1 MYMASN
7 SYRRQ
12 RRAANVASIAGA
24 VILAGSAFFGDGLA
38 AATAGSP
45 AAAQAAADV
54 GQITV
59 DAGKAAH
66 RLPPT
71 FFGLM
76 VEDINHSMHG
86 GMYAELIQNG
96 TMMASTADPAGW
108 SRVGDA
114 EILLDAQNSLNT
126 ALSRSLRIEIK
137 AASKEHPAGVANS
150 GYWGIPVIPTHTFT
164 ASFFAKSSRPM
175 TGPVTLTVESADGD
189 AIYAQGQV
197 EGIGKTWKHLSAKL
211 QIDGR
216 APVTAAARFVLST
229 AEPGE
234 TLWLDSVS
242 LFPETYFNTL
252 FRPDLVKMFQALRL
266 DLIRFPGGG
275 YLTGS
280 TPTNRFNWKNTIG
293 PVWERTGHGGDFG
306 YFSENGMG
314 LLEYFEMAEAAGAQG
329 LLTVYA
335 GKSGRNFFAS
345 AAELQPFIQDALDE
359 IEYATGPVSSHWG
372 AKRAAD
378 GHPKPFPLEYV
389 MIGNEEGFGN
399 TDKTYNDYRFPRF
412 YDAIR
417 AAYPSLKII
426 ATGENHADLPPDK
439 PKPVTK
445 RTPDAIDEHF
455 YLGAADLE
463 KQSTFFDNISR
474 DGPKYVIE
482 EWAAVLDTG
491 PVKPAVGPP
500 SSDLRRALAG
510 AAFLTGLVRNSDL
523 VISQAYAPALVN
535 VNNPR
540 WNTNLIGFNNLTT
553 YGSPAYYVQKM
564 LADNHG
570 NDVLTTI
577 YAGKGM
583 LKTVATRDD
592 KTGKIYL
599 MIVNSSSTAETASIN
614 IQGVSDISPNGKASV
629 LTSANEL
636 DTNTIDDPANVIP
649 VTRAIFNLSKT
660 FPYTVPA
667 YSATILTVTGH

>member
-216 APVTAAARFVLST
+216 APVTAAARFVL
-229 AEPGE
+229 
-234 TLWLDSVS
+234 
-242 LFPETYFNTL
+242 
-252 FRPDLVKMFQALRL
+252 
-266 DLIRFPGGG
+266 
-275 YLTGS
+275 
-280 TPTNRFNWKNTIG
+280 
-293 PVWERTGHGGDFG
+293 
-306 YFSENGMG
+306 
-314 LLEYFEMAEAAGAQG
+314 
-329 LLTVYA
+329 
-335 GKSGRNFFAS
+335 
-345 AAELQPFIQDALDE
+345 
-359 IEYATGPVSSHWG
+359 
-372 AKRAAD
+372 
-378 GHPKPFPLEYV
+378 
-389 MIGNEEGFGN
+389 
-399 TDKTYNDYRFPRF
+399 
-412 YDAIR
+412 
-417 AAYPSLKII
+417 
-426 ATGENHADLPPDK
+426 
-439 PKPVTK
+439 
-445 RTPDAIDEHF
+445 
-455 YLGAADLE
+455 
-463 KQSTFFDNISR
+463 
-474 DGPKYVIE
+474 
-482 EWAAVLDTG
+482 
-491 PVKPAVGPP
+491 
-500 SSDLRRALAG
+500 
-510 AAFLTGLVRNSDL
+510 
-523 VISQAYAPALVN
+523 
-535 VNNPR
+535 
-540 WNTNLIGFNNLTT
+540 
-553 YGSPAYYVQKM
+553 
-564 LADNHG
+564 
-570 NDVLTTI
+570 
-577 YAGKGM
+577 
-583 LKTVATRDD
+583 
-592 KTGKIYL
+592 
-599 MIVNSSSTAETASIN
+599 
-614 IQGVSDISPNGKASV
+614 
-629 LTSANEL
+629 
-636 DTNTIDDPANVIP
+636 
-649 VTRAIFNLSKT
+649 
-660 FPYTVPA
+660 
-667 YSATILTVTGH
+667 